1 MSKKRRNFTAEFKA
15 KVVLELLEGDK
26 TVNEIASKY
35 DLLPKSLQQWKKQ
48 FLENAVLAFDKSAVV
63 KEYKEEIKALKKE
76 KDAIAKKLGEVIV
89 ERDWAVGKLQSLDL
103 SIKRK
108 IVNSEGS
115 VQAQTKTPSLNKK
128 LQLLGISKTA
138 YYYKPAI
145 PFNSHN
151 DKKLLDAIDEI
162 YTNYP
167 YYGTRRM
174 VVELKKKGFNV
185 GRKLVKK
192 AYEHLGIQALYPKP
206 KTTIANRLDYKYPYL
221 LESYKDN
228 KGLVQIDKPNVVWS
242 GDITYIKLEKGFAYL
257 CAIIVLAMLRG
268 CRALPSDDWHTKK
281 ILAHKISNTIDVN
294 LTTSMLKDALSKH
307 PKPKIFNSDQGSQ
320 YTAKEHIEILK
331 DNDISISM
339 DAKGRSIDN
348 IVIERFFRTLKY
360 EDVYPKSYN
369 TINEARDGIGEY
381 INIYNSKRLHSS
393 IGYKA
398 PDEIYNTWIENC
410 NIVKEKLIEDV
421 A

>member
-1 MSKKRRNFTAEFKA
+1 MSRKRRNFTAEFKA

-26 TVNEIASKY
+26 TINEIASKY

-63 KEYKEEIKALKKE
+63 QEYKEEIETLKKA

-89 ERDWAVGKLQSLDL
+89 ERDWAVGKLSSLDL

-108 IVNSEGS
+108 LIDKSEG
-115 VQAQTKTPSLNKK
+115 VQAKNQKPSLNRQ
-128 LQLLGISKTA
+128 LELLGMSKTA
-138 YYYKPAI
+138 YYYKPVI
-145 PFNSHN
+145 PFNSQMH
-151 DKKLLDAIDEI
+151 KKLLDAIDEI
-162 YTNYP
+162 HTEYP

-174 VVELKKKGFNV
+174 VVELKKSGFNI

-192 AYEHLGIQALYPKP
+192 AFEYLGIQALYPKP

-221 LESYKDN
+221 LEEYKDEN
-228 KGLVQIDKPNVVWS
+228 GSVNIDKPNVVWS

-257 CAIIVLAMLRG
+257 CAII
-268 CRALPSDDWHTKK
+268 DWYTKK
-281 ILAHKISNTIDVN
+281 IISWKISNTIDVN
-294 LTTSMLKDALSKH
+294 LTTSVLKDALSKY

-320 YTAKEHIEILK
+320 YTAKEHIQILK
-331 DNDISISM
+331 DNGISISM

-348 IVIERFFRTLKY
+348 IAIERFWRTLKY
-360 EDVYPKSYN
+360 EDIYPKSYN
-369 TINEARDGIGEY
+369 TIKEARDGINEY
-381 INIYNSKRLHSS
+381 INIYNSKRIHSS
-393 IGYKA
+393 IGYKT
-398 PDEIYNTWIENC
+398 PDEVYNDWIESC
-410 NIVKEKLIEDV
+410 NTVKVQLLQNV

>member
-1 MSKKRRNFTAEFKA
+1 MSRKRRNFTAEFKA

-26 TVNEIASKY
+26 TINEIASKY

-63 KEYKEEIKALKKE
+63 QEYKEEIETLKKE

-103 SIKRK
+103 LIRK
-108 IVNSEGS
+108 EIVDSEGN
-115 VQAQTKTPSLNKK
+115 VQAESKAPSLNKR
-128 LQLLGISKTA
+128 LELLHMSKTA
-138 YYYKPAI
+138 YYYKPVI
-145 PFNSHN
+145 PFNSDD

-162 YTNYP
+162 HTDYP

-192 AYEHLGIQALYPKP
+192 AYEYLGIQALYPKP

-221 LESYKDN
+221 LESYKDDE
-228 KGLVQIDKPNVVWS
+228 GLVQIDKPNVVWS

-257 CAIIVLAMLRG
+257 CAII
-268 CRALPSDDWHTKK
+268 DWHTKK
-281 ILAHKISNTIDVN
+281 IISWKLSNTIDVN
-294 LTTSMLKDALSKH
+294 LTTSVLKDALSKY

-320 YTAKEHIEILK
+320 YTAKEHIQILK
-331 DNDISISM
+331 DNGISISM

-348 IVIERFFRTLKY
+348 IVIERFWRTLKY
-360 EDVYPKSYN
+360 EDVYPRSYN
-369 TINEARDGIGEY
+369 TIKEARDGIGEY
-381 INIYNSKRLHSS
+381 INIYNSKRIHSS
-393 IGYKA
+393 IGYKT
-398 PDEIYNTWIENC
+398 PDEIYNGWMESC
-410 NIVKEKLIEDV
+410 NVVKEELLQNV